1 MRLDDYLDTRVLEM
15 AVHGLD
21 LADALREPPWLTP
34 PGGAV
39 VREILSTLLG
49 GAPPPAWDDVELADK
64 GTGRAALTERD
75 RTELG
80 EAADRF
86 PLLA

>member
-1 MRLDDYLDTRVLEM
+1 MRDI
-15 AVHGLD
+15 
-21 LADALREPPWLTP
+21 LT
-34 PGGAV
+34 
-39 VREILSTLLG
+39 TLLG

-75 RTELG
+75 MAELG